1 MDEYYEILTKDE
13 ADFLIELYERIR
25 HRIVNRIPVT
35 LVGIAKEMKLRP
47 SELADYLPEILA
59 MLNSLEDEIRQARD

>member
-25 HRIVNRIPVT
+25 NRIVNRIPVT
-35 LVGIAKEMKLRP
+35 LVGVAKEMKVRP
-47 SELADYLPEILA
+47 SELADYLPQILA

>member
-25 HRIVNRIPVT
+25 YRIVNRIPVT
-35 LVGIAKEMKLRP
+35 LVGIAKEMKVRP

>member
-25 HRIVNRIPVT
+25 YRIVNRIPVT
-35 LVGIAKEMKLRP
+35 LVGVAKEMNVRP
-47 SELADYLPEILA
+47 AELADYLPEILA